1 MKSNNSLASQFISI
15 VLALLVC
22 SDGARGQYSMDGLQR
37 NFEIASLM
45 KIDKLNPVGSPEV
58 SQERNAYGEKTEH
71 NLPTA
76 RGKDRIQISETLNAP
91 TWIEGSPSSTIYCFM
106 VVYSATGACNTI
118 ERPATSQPDAK
129 RRAQSE
135 YPTGSVTSIDCS
147 HMSDACRQ

>member
-1 MKSNNSLASQFISI
+1 MKSNNPLASQFISI
-15 VLALLVC
+15 VLALLLC
-22 SDGARGQYSMDGLQR
+22 SDGALGQYSMDGLQR

-58 SQERNAYGEKTEH
+58 SQERNAYGGKTEH

-76 RGKDRIQISETLNAP
+76 RGKDRIQISETLR
-91 TWIEGSPSSTIYCFM
+91 IEGSPPSTIYCCM

-129 RRAQSE
+129 QRAQSE

-147 HMSDACRQ
+147 HMSNAC